1 MDIVSVV
8 LGVVI
13 LVALVVVIGLQ
24 VRKKPADT
32 AVQDYLKKDLI
43 ELSRSVEHLG
53 DKMTDSLAKNH
64 ESVQRQYATSAKIIA
79 DITER
84 LTKLDDTNKN
94 VLQATDK
101 LEDLQNILL
110 NPKHR
115 GNFGEFQLNSV
126 LDNFFP
132 PNQWQ
137 AQYKFKD
144 GAIVDAALFLKDG
157 KILPI
162 DSKFSLENYNRM
174 VSEKDTA
181 KKAKLAQEVKKDLK
195 GRIDETAKYI
205 RPAEKTMDFAFMFVP
220 SEALYYDM
228 LIAKVGETDVNSRD
242 LVEYA
247 YKDRRVIIVSPTT
260 FVAYL
265 QTVLQGL
272 RSLQIEEQAKDIQK
286 RVMQLGQ
293 HLNKYDDYMQRL
305 GNSLGTTVNHF
316 NNAHKELK
324 KVDKDVVKIAGG
336 EEGIEPLAIDGPT
349 ATE

>member
-1 MDIVSVV
+1 
-8 LGVVI
+8 
-13 LVALVVVIGLQ
+13 
-24 VRKKPADT
+24 
-32 AVQDYLKKDLI
+32 VQDYLKKDLI